1 MSAVLALVLASCANP
16 VPPTGG
22 PRDETPP
29 SIRSTRPVQD
39 TVNVSTSRRSVT
51 ITFSEY
57 VERSTMTQ
65 ALSITPQVG
74 DRVRFDWSGRTV
86 TVEFPGKLRDS
97 TTYIFTL
104 STDLTDARGVSLEE
118 PIQFAF
124 STGPRINQGQLQGTV
139 VGPTDGAPKPKVG
152 VFAYELPDTVRR
164 PPSPLP
170 KRPAYRT
177 QTGEDGTFS
186 FNYLREKRYFV
197 LALKDNNRNQRPD
210 AAEPFAVPPVVSLR
224 ADSTETIV
232 PVPWLLTQVDTLGPR
247 VQRAE
252 PQSRQRVQVSFNE
265 PVGIAAPAGRW
276 VVRDSV
282 TGASV
287 PVRAVYESPQRSD
300 AVILRTSPMEE
311 HRHAVPL
318 TSSLVRDTLGQSVR
332 PDTVRFDAVSQPDT
346 TGTYFRSFV
355 PAGLSP
361 DSTGAFPLLP
371 EARPGV
377 RFSQAPDS
385 ARLRRVLTLQDT
397 TGRRRSF
404 TLDTA
409 DGRTY
414 WVTPDSALQ
423 EGEFLEVAVDG
434 APLAGPDTTYIRRFR
449 RVTPRMMGELEGRV
463 VLAESTGTTPTVRP
477 DTGATERLES
487 EGGRSNES
495 DSVRTSD
502 PPGEN
507 RSRARRSAAL
517 ASGDSV
523 VVELIPAKTSI
534 PLERRTLTVAPG
546 STFVFRELPEGS
558 YRFRAFLDRNG
569 NGRWNGG
576 SIQPYTS
583 ADPVTWSDQTTDS
596 RPRWTKVLPSALRIP
611 ILRTDTPMPTSP
623 APDTLGGDSTGVG
636 S

>member
-1 MSAVLALVLASCANP
+1 MAAVLALVLASCANP

-65 ALSITPQVG
+65 ALSITPQVE
-74 DRVRFDWSGRTV
+74 DRVRFDWSGRSV
-86 TVEFPGKLRDS
+86 TVELPGNLRDS

-164 PPSPLP
+164 PPTPLP

-210 AAEPFAVPPVVSLR
+210 PAEPFAVPPVVSLR

-265 PVGIAAPAGRW
+265 PVGIAAPTDRW

-287 PVRAVYESPQRSD
+287 PVRAVYESPQRPD

-318 TSSLVRDTLGQSVR
+318 TSSLVTDTLGQSVR

-414 WVTPDSALQ
+414 WVAPDSTLQ
-423 EGEFLEVAVDG
+423 EGGFLEVAVDG
-434 APLAGPDTTYIRRFR
+434 APLAGPDTTYVRRFR
-449 RVTPRMMGELEGRV
+449 RVTSRMLGELEGRV
-463 VLAESTGTTPTVRP
+463 VLADTTGTTPTVRP
-477 DTGATERLES
+477 DTGATERLGS
-487 EGGRSNES
+487 EGARSNES

-502 PPGEN
+502 RPGEN

-517 ASGDSV
+517 ALGDSV

-576 SIQPYTS
+576 LIQPYTS

-611 ILRTDTPMPTSP
+611 ILRTDAPMPTSP
-623 APDTLGGDSTGVG
+623 APDTLGGDSTSVG